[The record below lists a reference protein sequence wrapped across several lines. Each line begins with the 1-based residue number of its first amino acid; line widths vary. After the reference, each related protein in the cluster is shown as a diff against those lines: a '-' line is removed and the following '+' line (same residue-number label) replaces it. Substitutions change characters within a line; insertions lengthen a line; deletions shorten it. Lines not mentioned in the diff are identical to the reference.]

1 MGFIIKQKVAALVNV
16 FKDDPDVLLL
26 DVIHQQ
32 CKLCFINLSLV
43 PFPPVH
49 SDLSNREHILY
60 KS

>member
-32 CKLCFINLSLV
+32 CKLCFIDLSLV
-43 PFPPVH
+43 PLPT
-49 SDLSNREHILY
+49 SS
-60 KS
+60 